1 MSSSSKKGVD
11 KFRIFAIILLIIGG
25 SFFAF
30 FMFIRFNPSFYRKLF
45 LHASSS
51 KPADLDP
58 SPASTEPIISTEGGN
73 KDYRTFMLDITAA
86 VLSESGSSLNTKV
99 LDPSKYGIDTSK
111 VTEYH
116 LMGSAEK
123 KKLWEDYREKLKSFD
138 YKTLSGSQQLSYDA
152 LRFYLDNKLN
162 MADYSLFSSR
172 VTGDISGPYS
182 ILSTLQGYSFD
193 SEDDVAEYVS
203 VIKNMNSCFDDIKAS
218 EKSRSEAGFFMPDD
232 QADKA
237 IDRITRI
244 RENIASG
251 SLKTSFVEKLA
262 KVDISSELKD
272 EYTKEHDK
280 ALNEVIIPGYDSLI
294 EALKSYKGTNKYSGG
309 LCNYPGGKEYFQSL
323 IETYVGA
330 GKENADS
337 YFALIDSYLEYFYS
351 VTDEISASNRNLS
364 KQIDSFSME
373 SGTTEELIG
382 KLKERYTS
390 DFTALGDISYKIT
403 PVEENLTDDTRA
415 AFYSSPAIDSGNGGT
430 VFINEKKAKDDKNF
444 YETVAH
450 ETYPGHMYQT
460 MFLASEINSEKQ
472 DIVRYFIHPEGFVE
486 GWGIYSGY
494 YAYDYTENTDRNLA
508 NLVKAYDEASMCLLG
523 RADFMANYYGNSFND
538 INNFFAGY
546 GYATKDVQEIYD
558 YVIDNP
564 GEYSK
569 YCLGF
574 LEIKETQ
581 RKAKDLKGGSYSD
594 KSFNDFMIRTGPMAF
609 SDIEKRIYTME

>member
-203 VIKNMNSCFDDIKAS
+203 VIKNMNSFFDDIKAS

-251 SLKTSFVEKLA
+251 SLKTSFV
-262 KVDISSELKD
+262 
-272 EYTKEHDK
+272 
-280 ALNEVIIPGYDSLI
+280 
-294 EALKSYKGTNKYSGG
+294 
-309 LCNYPGGKEYFQSL
+309 
-323 IETYVGA
+323 ETYVGA

>member
-11 KFRIFAIILLIIGG
+11 KFRIFAIVLLIIGG

-30 FMFIRFNPSFYRKLF
+30 FMILRFNPSFYRKLF

-51 KPADLDP
+51 SPADLDP
-58 SPASTEPIISTEGGN
+58 SPAPTEAIISSEGGS
-73 KDYRTFMLDITAA
+73 DEYRSFMFDITAA

-99 LDPSKYGIDTSK
+99 LDPVKYGIDSSK
-111 VTEYH
+111 VTEYYF
-116 LMGSAEK
+116 MGDEEK
-123 KKLWEDYREKLKSFD
+123 KKLWEDYREKLRSFD
-138 YKTLSGSQQLSYDA
+138 YGSLSESQQHSYDA

-162 MADYSLFSSR
+162 MAQYSLFSSR

-203 VIKNMNSCFDDIKAS
+203 VIKNMNYFFDDIKAS
-218 EKSRSEAGFFMPDD
+218 EKARSEAGFFMPDD

-237 IDRITRI
+237 IDRLTRI
-244 RENIASG
+244 RENISSG
-251 SLKTSFVEKLA
+251 SLKTSFAEKLA
-262 KVDISSELKD
+262 KVDIDSESKD
-272 EYTKEHDK
+272 KYTKEHDK

-294 EALKSYKGTNKYSGG
+294 ETLKSFKGTNKYSGG
-309 LCNYPGGKEYFQSL
+309 LCNYPGGTEYFQAL

-330 GKENADS
+330 EKESADS
-337 YFALIDSYLEYFYS
+337 YFALIDSYLEHFYS
-351 VTDEISASNRNLS
+351 VTDEISASNKNLS
-364 KQIDSFSME
+364 KQLDSFSME
-373 SGTTEELIG
+373 SGTPEELIG
-382 KLKERYTS
+382 KLKEHYSS
-390 DFTALGDISYKIT
+390 DFTVLGDISYQIT
-403 PVEENLTDDTRA
+403 QIEENLTDDTRS
-415 AFYSSPAIDSGNGGT
+415 AFYSSPSIDSENGGT
-430 VFINEKKAKDDKNF
+430 IHINEQKANDDKNF

-460 MFLASEINSEKQ
+460 MYMANRINSGKE
-472 DIVRYFIHPEGFVE
+472 DIVRYFLNPEGFVE

-494 YAYDYTENTDRNLA
+494 YAYDYTDNTDRNLA
-508 NLVKAYDEASMCLLG
+508 NLVKAYDEASICLLG

-558 YVIDNP
+558 YVINNP

-574 LEIKETQ
+574 LEVKEMQ

-594 KSFNDFMIRTGPMAF
+594 KSFNDFMIQIGPMAF
-609 SDIEKRIYTME
+609 SDIEKRIYTIK